1 MPGHDVAGV
10 FIRGMVIVFD
20 VLGASNEL
28 GAKVTETAEDRL
40 SLYFI
45 NMPYG
50 RPDFF
55 CTVFHHSCYSHGIRD
70 VRTLGTLSLTAIY
83 RSCVFRHF
91 NLYSITAV

>member
-55 CTVFHHSCYSHGIRD
+55 CTVFHYVRCLHEICVIRQ
-70 VRTLGTLSLTAIY
+70 LGSLFLTVI
-83 RSCVFRHF
+83 
-91 NLYSITAV
+91 